1 MTENNKNQPRA
12 WIYARVPDNLPE
24 TQASFNACCQQA
36 ARDGCC
42 IAGGGMDLTCTHTI
56 RCGYRDMLQQIK
68 AGNVDRVYI
77 CRISAARFASQ
88 SILDILRLT
97 VLAMQG
103 RSYGQQS
110 LAELNRQNRQ
120 LASVDVNDRTLRLV
134 KRQLNQYSVD
144 FSVTKDKDSGRMY
157 LWFKGQDVDRIQTA
171 LENCIAE
178 RGQERPTLQELSARL
193 AARAREAGQ
202 TRTPPVPEHG
212 ERL

>member
-1 MTENNKNQPRA
+1 MMEETA
-12 WIYARVPDNLPE
+12 VRVE
-24 TQASFNACCQQA
+24 
-36 ARDGCC
+36 
-42 IAGGGMDLTCTHTI
+42 
-56 RCGYRDMLQQIK
+56 
-68 AGNVDRVYI
+68 
-77 CRISAARFASQ
+77 ISAARFASQ

-171 LENCIAE
+171 IENCIAA
-178 RGQERPTLQELSARL
+178 RGKERPISLLQELSE
-193 AARAREAGQ
+193 RAMQ
-202 TRTPPVPEHG
+202 RTKELNQHRPPPAQERG

>member
-1 MTENNKNQPRA
+1 MIEETA
-12 WIYARVPDNLPE
+12 VRVE
-24 TQASFNACCQQA
+24 
-36 ARDGCC
+36 
-42 IAGGGMDLTCTHTI
+42 
-56 RCGYRDMLQQIK
+56 
-68 AGNVDRVYI
+68 
-77 CRISAARFASQ
+77 ISAARYASQ

-97 VLAMQG
+97 VQAMQG

-120 LASVDVNDRTLRLV
+120 LASVDVNDRTLRIV
-134 KRQLNQYSVD
+134 KRQLDQYSVD

-178 RGQERPTLQELSARL
+178 RGKERPIPELRDL
-193 AARAREAGQ
+193 CDRAAQRVKEMNQSRPV
-202 TRTPPVPEHG
+202 PPPEHG

>member
-1 MTENNKNQPRA
+1 MMEETA
-12 WIYARVPDNLPE
+12 VRVE
-24 TQASFNACCQQA
+24 
-36 ARDGCC
+36 
-42 IAGGGMDLTCTHTI
+42 
-56 RCGYRDMLQQIK
+56 
-68 AGNVDRVYI
+68 
-77 CRISAARFASQ
+77 ISAARFASQ

-97 VLAMQG
+97 VQAMQG

-178 RGQERPTLQELSARL
+178 RGKERPIPELRDL
-193 AARAREAGQ
+193 CDRAAQRVKEMNQSRPV
-202 TRTPPVPEHG
+202 PPPEHG

>member
-1 MTENNKNQPRA
+1 MMEETA
-12 WIYARVPDNLPE
+12 VRVE
-24 TQASFNACCQQA
+24 
-36 ARDGCC
+36 
-42 IAGGGMDLTCTHTI
+42 
-56 RCGYRDMLQQIK
+56 
-68 AGNVDRVYI
+68 
-77 CRISAARFASQ
+77 ISAARFASQ

-97 VLAMQG
+97 VQAMQG
-103 RSYGQQS
+103 RSYGQQT

-144 FSVTKDKDSGRMY
+144 FSVTKDKDTGHMY

-178 RGQERPTLQELSARL
+178 RGKERPIPELKDLCDR
-193 AARAREAGQ
+193 AAQRVKEMNQSRPV
-202 TRTPPVPEHG
+202 PPPEHG

>member
-1 MTENNKNQPRA
+1 MMEETA
-12 WIYARVPDNLPE
+12 VRVE
-24 TQASFNACCQQA
+24 
-36 ARDGCC
+36 
-42 IAGGGMDLTCTHTI
+42 
-56 RCGYRDMLQQIK
+56 
-68 AGNVDRVYI
+68 
-77 CRISAARFASQ
+77 ISAARFASQ

-171 LENCIAE
+171 IENCIAA
-178 RGQERPTLQELSARL
+178 RGKERPTSLLQELSE
-193 AARAREAGQ
+193 RAMQ
-202 TRTPPVPEHG
+202 RTKELNQHRPPPAQERG

>member
-1 MTENNKNQPRA
+1 MMEETA
-12 WIYARVPDNLPE
+12 VRVE
-24 TQASFNACCQQA
+24 
-36 ARDGCC
+36 
-42 IAGGGMDLTCTHTI
+42 
-56 RCGYRDMLQQIK
+56 
-68 AGNVDRVYI
+68 
-77 CRISAARFASQ
+77 ISAARFASQ

-171 LENCIAE
+171 IENCIAA
-178 RGQERPTLQELSARL
+178 RGKERPTSLLQELSE
-193 AARAREAGQ
+193 RAMQ
-202 TRTPPVPEHG
+202 RTKELNQHRPPPAQERG
-212 ERL
+212 ERI

>member
-1 MTENNKNQPRA
+1 MIEETA
-12 WIYARVPDNLPE
+12 VRVE
-24 TQASFNACCQQA
+24 
-36 ARDGCC
+36 
-42 IAGGGMDLTCTHTI
+42 
-56 RCGYRDMLQQIK
+56 
-68 AGNVDRVYI
+68 
-77 CRISAARFASQ
+77 ISAARFASQ

-97 VLAMQG
+97 VQAMQG
-103 RSYGQQS
+103 RSYGQQT

-178 RGQERPTLQELSARL
+178 RGKERPVMELKDLCER
-193 AARAREAGQ
+193 AAQRVKEMNLSRPQPA
-202 TRTPPVPEHG
+202 PEHG